1 MSNFKSMKFS
11 VDSHQHSEDI
21 QNKLFEM
28 GYVWAGSDK
37 CRVQSAGSKFLWA
50 EGDGRIRKEDGDK
63 LWFIEEKTTQYY
75 LVSGKFVEKPEAPT
89 LGLRSKHISDCLRIK
104 KILDAM
110 GRYCEAGIKFPQEW
124 VDELS
129 IINSENI

>member
-1 MSNFKSMKFS
+1 
-11 VDSHQHSEDI
+11 
-21 QNKLFEM
+21 
-28 GYVWAGSDK
+28 
-37 CRVQSAGSKFLWA
+37 
-50 EGDGRIRKEDGDK
+50 
-63 LWFIEEKTTQYY
+63 
-75 LVSGKFVEKPEAPT
+75 
-89 LGLRSKHISDCLRIK
+89 LRIK